1 MEHNIRFRN
10 HISVVLEQLGAMSG
24 LIFILFLTNVDDMIS
39 FLGDGTSEEVNMTAL
54 IGGGIIFGILVLTC
68 IYQLLIWAKTYIS
81 ICDNSIVIERNTI
94 NKKKNTIGIKNISN
108 VNTEQN
114 LFELLMGTCKIKLD
128 TNSLST
134 AEQTDVKIVLKKADA
149 EQFRSYLMKLMQE
162 SRGEKIAE
170 EEGKGQE
177 CWDYEAEF
185 GDILAHGFLSINIF
199 SALVAVGTLVG
210 VVGMVSM
217 AIEKISIGESIFGML
232 LSFLVAAMM
241 CIAAIR
247 DILKGFIRYYG
258 FKIARRGEKLYIR
271 YGLFKKVNYTI
282 PVEKINGFILHQSL
296 TARIVGRYM
305 AEIINIG
312 MGDDEAEAEAFLFPY
327 CKKDTMCIR
336 IKEFL
341 PELAEVVEM
350 EYHRQ
355 PIRTW
360 IAWLWPI
367 AMYVVCV
374 GMGTMTAMSYFSE
387 YEGWVAA
394 GAGLFS
400 VWCLVLLVLYYITA
414 GSALGESYIMSVNGF
429 LRKRYCFVSYKKIQ
443 YIELKQNIFA
453 KCMKIQKGE
462 THILAS
468 AKNRVQNLP
477 YFSEEDGEIIK
488 EKILKRW

>member
-1 MEHNIRFRN
+1 
-10 HISVVLEQLGAMSG
+10 
-24 LIFILFLTNVDDMIS
+24 MIS

-68 IYQLLIWAKTYIS
+68 IYQLMIWAKTYIS

-162 SRGEKIAE
+162 SRGEKITE
-170 EEGKGQE
+170 EEEKGQE
-177 CWDYEAEF
+177 RWDYEAEF
-185 GDILAHGFLSINIF
+185 GDILAHGFLTINIF
-199 SALVAVGTLVG
+199 SVLVAVGTLVG

-258 FKIARRGEKLYIR
+258 FKIARRGAKLYIR

-305 AEIINIG
+305 ACLVGSE
-312 MGDDEAEAEAFLFPY
+312 
-327 CKKDTMCIR
+327 MCIR
-336 IKEFL
+336 D
-341 PELAEVVEM
+341 
-350 EYHRQ
+350 RQ
-355 PIRTW
+355 
-360 IAWLWPI
+360 
-367 AMYVVCV
+367 C
-374 GMGTMTAMSYFSE
+374 
-387 YEGWVAA
+387 
-394 GAGLFS
+394 
-400 VWCLVLLVLYYITA
+400 
-414 GSALGESYIMSVNGF
+414 
-429 LRKRYCFVSYKKIQ
+429 
-443 YIELKQNIFA
+443 
-453 KCMKIQKGE
+453 
-462 THILAS
+462 AS
-468 AKNRVQNLP
+468 
-477 YFSEEDGEIIK
+477 G
-488 EKILKRW
+488 